1 MNFIKKSCVLT
12 LLLVV
17 GTFTHSHAQEKNLVV
32 DKIIATIGSE
42 FVLYSDVQELFEYAK
57 QQQPNYDQRLQ
68 CQIID
73 QLISSKL
80 LLNQARLDSVEVSDI
95 EVEGE
100 IERRMEYI
108 LSQMNGNVEF
118 FQEYYGKTP
127 LEYREELRG
136 PLKEELTIQRIQGQ
150 LINEVQ
156 ITPKEVIEF
165 YNSIPTD
172 SLPFLNAEVELAEI
186 VYKPKV
192 SDEEKEKSLK
202 QVQEIKQRILNGE
215 DFAELASIYSD
226 DPGSGK
232 RGGDLDWQKRG
243 TFVPEF
249 EAEAYN
255 LEKGE
260 LSDIVETQF
269 GYHLIQLLDRRGN
282 SINTRHILVKPNI
295 FIADLEKAKAEL
307 DSIKFK
313 IENDSLDFGY
323 AVKRYSDKDQFSY
336 NNAGRMRNPKTGDT
350 FFETSELPH
359 QIYFAIESL
368 EVGEVSD
375 PIEFEERGDKLYRIV
390 QIQSKTRPHQ
400 ASITEDYDRIQTFAK
415 ESKKNEYFNEWMA
428 EKLGQT
434 YIKIN
439 EDFATC
445 PNLLKY
451 DKNVVSNQ

>member
-1 MNFIKKSCVLT
+1 MKMIHKSYFF
-12 LLLVV
+12 LLL
-17 GTFTHSHAQEKNLVV
+17 FTLISLSSHAQGKKLVV

-57 QQQPNYDQRLQ
+57 QQQPNYEQALQ

-80 LLNQARLDSVEVSDI
+80 LLNQARLDSIEVSEI

-108 LSQMNGNVEF
+108 LSQMNGSVEF
-118 FQEYYGKTP
+118 FEEYYGKTP
-127 LEYREELRG
+127 LEYREELRT
-136 PLKEELTIQRIQGQ
+136 PLREELTIQRIQGQ

-156 ITPKEVIEF
+156 ITPKEVVEF
-165 YNSIPTD
+165 YNSIPKD

-186 VYKPKV
+186 VYKPQV
-192 SDEEKEKSLK
+192 SEEENAKSLK
-202 QVQEIKQRILNGE
+202 QIEEIKQRILDGE

-226 DPGSGK
+226 DPGSGQK
-232 RGGDLDWQKRG
+232 GGDLDWQKRG

-269 GYHLIQLLDRRGN
+269 GFHLIQLIDRRGN
-282 SINTRHILVKPNI
+282 SIHTRHILVKPNI
-295 FIADLEKAKAEL
+295 FTADLEKAKSEL
-307 DSIKFK
+307 DSIKYS
-313 IENDSLDFGY
+313 IENDSLPFGY

-368 EVGEVSD
+368 EVGDVSD
-375 PIEFEERGDKLYRIV
+375 PIEFEERGDKLYRLV
-390 QIQSKTRPHQ
+390 QVQSKTRPHQ
-400 ASITEDYDRIQTFAK
+400 ASITEDYDKIQNFAK
-415 ESKKNEYFNEWMA
+415 ESKKNEYFNEWMD
-428 EKLGQT
+428 EKLKAT

-439 EDFATC
+439 GDFKAC
-445 PNLLKY
+445 PNLVKF
-451 DKNVVSNQ
+451 DKNIAAN